1 MLVKN
6 ANDNANEKQAEYIV
20 TFKAWIS
27 FNLLTPKRS
36 TYVVRHGHVG
46 QFKKKSRCWISLTIE
61 HRIEK
66 NWVCKFYE
74 QENFYLYDNYYGLKV
89 RIYFA
94 KKCLLW
100 MNLFEKLIL
109 SCDDERGSSTK
120 IVNFTSSW
128 IRVVKQIKFCL
139 EIVYFCLH

>member
-1 MLVKN
+1 MLVNN
-6 ANDNANEKQAEYIV
+6 ANDNANEKQTEYIV

-27 FNLLTPKRS
+27 FNLLTPKRR

-46 QFKKKSRCWISLTIE
+46 QLKKKSRCWISLTIE

-66 NWVCKFYE
+66 KWVCKFDE
-74 QENFYLYDNYYGLKV
+74 QENFYIYDNYYGLKV

-120 IVNFTSSW
+120 IVLLDKSREAN
-128 IRVVKQIKFCL
+128 
-139 EIVYFCLH
+139 